1 MVRSR
6 PLSNRQAN
14 VIALSCALEKMT
26 VPGAAPRHLV
36 PPSGVI
42 FMTRGTI
49 MASFSVG
56 SGVTDPAAKTVSNND
71 TGTIAAG
78 GTLSDTTDIVWAGGS
93 ASPGVVIDNSG
104 TITATTRG
112 IDTSGSF
119 STGSFTFTNEI
130 GAKLIASNNDGFR
143 INTNISNGTIT
154 VNNSGL
160 LVSGAVDASG
170 HVVAHSSGQAL
181 DFAAITSQN
190 AIININNYAGATI
203 GSSGDDA
210 IRPGAGHIDIENSGL
225 IDATASANRAINLNT
240 SNLANVVSFTL
251 DNHAGGVIQSQDDA
265 VRITASTL
273 TGNPTGTFSIDN
285 AGIIQ
290 TVGVGSGQAIDFK
303 DLVSTNGHV
312 TITNEATGLIQAADA
327 DAIRPGTY
335 TTINNYGKIVAQ
347 NTAGDSGNDGIDFQS
362 NTGGAVNNYA
372 TGSIDGARHGI
383 TGDYAI
389 TVDNDGTI
397 TGHLGSGIN
406 MDTPSL
412 SMTYVTN
419 HGTIVG
425 TGGYLALDGSA
436 VDGDGIDVD
445 GLLTLDNFGTVQ
457 AAGVHVVE
465 ADGTVDIQE
474 AVTIGGGSIT
484 NEVGG
489 VITSFE
495 RAITVNDSDGAGGP
509 SGSNGD
515 NHGNGFAPTT
525 IMNWGLIHG
534 GDGEAISITDTFADT
549 ITNHGTIEG
558 SIAFANGDGTLSGDD
573 TVTNYG
579 TIDGAVSLG
588 DGNDVLNDYAGST
601 FTSTIDG
608 GNGTDT
614 FNLLGTGAGTL
625 AQVVNF
631 EALRVQG
638 GTWSVTDAE
647 SFGTTTIDAG
657 ATLYVGNGG
666 TAGSLADTIV
676 DNGVFGI
683 DHSDTFVFNDSISGS
698 GSFDQA
704 GTGTTVLTQTNSF
717 TGGVTLHAGTLDLAA
732 FDAAGSGAITFEGGA
747 QTLRVEQAALDN
759 GHLDNTIDGFGVG
772 DSIDLAGI
780 GKATQATL
788 SADNVLT
795 ISGRGAETVTLQ
807 LDAESYGSGELFH
820 LSSDG
825 HGGTTVTV
833 SYDNLVEGSDGN
845 NLLVAKLFS
854 PVGSILEGKGG
865 NDVLIGGQHAD
876 VLIGGGG
883 SDLLYGGS
891 GADVFRFNGTD
902 EGAGQHATDTIF
914 DLNFGKGD
922 SLAFYDYAAGTFVSN
937 SAHGATILD
946 TGEGAGSA
954 AVVTSMSALVD
965 LVNSS
970 ADVSAHRGSGLLAN
984 DLVLDISQANGSHE
998 SIVLDQQ
1005 WHAFAA
1011 ASAGHVIG

>member
-1 MVRSR
+1 
-6 PLSNRQAN
+6 
-14 VIALSCALEKMT
+14 
-26 VPGAAPRHLV
+26 
-36 PPSGVI
+36 
-42 FMTRGTI
+42 

-56 SGVTDPAAKTVSNND
+56 NGVTDTTAKTVGNND

-78 GTLSDTTDIVWAGGS
+78 GTLSDTTDITWIGGS
-93 ASPGVVIDNSG
+93 ASPGVVIDNAG

-119 STGSFTFTNEI
+119 TTGSFSLTNET
-130 GAKLIASNNDGFR
+130 GAKLIASGNDAFR
-143 INTNISNGTIT
+143 INDSKLTTGTIT
-154 VNNSGL
+154 VDNSGYI
-160 LVSGAVDASG
+160 VSGALDG
-170 HVVAHSSGQAL
+170 TNTIIAHASGQAL
-181 DFAAITSQN
+181 DFGALAAPNLVVNITN
-190 AIININNYAGATI
+190 HAGAVI
-203 GSSGDDA
+203 GASGDDA
-210 IRPGAGHIDIENSGL
+210 IRPGSGHITITNDGL
-225 IDATASANRAINLNT
+225 IDATASASRAINLNT
-240 SNLANVVSFTL
+240 GDLSDITSFQLVNNSDGT
-251 DNHAGGVIQSQDDA
+251 IQSEGDT

-273 TGNPTGTFSIDN
+273 TTTAAYTVSVDN
-285 AGIIQ
+285 AGLIQ
-290 TVGVGSGQAIDFK
+290 STGTTGSTNGQAIDFN
-303 DLVSTNGHV
+303 DLVSTAGSVH
-312 TITNEATGLIQAADA
+312 ITNEATGVIQAADA
-327 DAIRPGTY
+327 DAIRGGVN
-335 TTINNYGKIVAQ
+335 TTIDNYGQIISHASP
-347 NTAGDSGNDGIDFQS
+347 GDTGNDGIDFQS
-362 NTGGAVNNYA
+362 NTGGVVNNHA

-389 TVDNDGTI
+389 TVYNEGTI

-419 HGTIVG
+419 HGTITG
-425 TGGYLALDGSA
+425 TGGYLGGDPSQP

-445 GLLTLDNFGTVQ
+445 GLLTLDNFGTVL
-457 AAGVHVVE
+457 ATGVHVVE
-465 ADGTVDIQE
+465 TDGTVDIQE

-495 RAITVNDSDGAGGP
+495 RAITVNDSDGTGGP
-509 SGSNGD
+509 NGSNGD

-525 IMNWGLIHG
+525 IMNWGLIQG
-534 GDGEAISITDTFADT
+534 GTYGAISITDTFTDS

-558 SIAFANGDGTLSGDD
+558 SVVFADGVGTVSGDD
-573 TVTNYG
+573 TISNYG
-579 TIDGAVSLG
+579 TIDGSVSLG
-588 DGNDVLNDYAGST
+588 GGNDVINDYAGST
-601 FTSTIDG
+601 FTASIDG
-608 GNGTDT
+608 GDGTDT
-614 FNLLGTGAGTL
+614 FNLLGTGTGTL
-625 AQVVNF
+625 SQVTNF
-631 EALRVQG
+631 EVLHAQG
-638 GTWSVTDAE
+638 GAWTITDAE

-657 ATLYVGNGG
+657 AKLYLGTGG
-666 TAGSLADTIV
+666 TTGSLADSIV

-683 DHSDTFVFNDSISGS
+683 DHSDTFVFSDSISGS

-717 TGGVTLHAGTLDLAA
+717 TGGATLHAGTLDLAA
-732 FDAAGSGAITFEGGA
+732 FDAAGTGAITFEGGA
-747 QTLRVEQAALDN
+747 QTLRVEQAALDH
-759 GHLDNTIDGFGVG
+759 GHLDNTIDGFGAG

-780 GKATQATL
+780 GTATQATL

-795 ISGRGAETVTLQ
+795 IGGHGAETVMLQ
-807 LDAESYGSGELFH
+807 LDAEAFGSGEQFH
-820 LSSDG
+820 LSADG

-833 SYDNLVEGSDGN
+833 SYDNLVEGNDGN
-845 NLLVAKLFS
+845 NFLVAKLFS

-876 VLIGGGG
+876 VLNGGGG
-883 SDLLYGGS
+883 SDLLYGGA

-902 EGAGQHATDTIF
+902 EGPGQQATDTIF
-914 DLNFGKGD
+914 DLNFAKGD

-937 SAHGATILD
+937 SGHGAAILD

-970 ADVSAHRGSGLLAN
+970 ADVSAHRGAGLLAN

-1005 WHAFAA
+1005 WHAYVA
-1011 ASAGHVIG
+1011 ASGGHVIG